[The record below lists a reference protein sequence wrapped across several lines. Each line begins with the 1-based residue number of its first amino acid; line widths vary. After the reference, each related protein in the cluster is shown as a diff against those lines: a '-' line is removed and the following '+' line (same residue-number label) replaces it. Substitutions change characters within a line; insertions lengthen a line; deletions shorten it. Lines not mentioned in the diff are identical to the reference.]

1 MITEGGRIIDMDNE
15 KKSMIKD
22 ALILFAITLAA
33 GLLLGFV
40 YDVTKEPIAQQKAR
54 AKEEACRKVFATADS
69 FEALEHYESPFV
81 TGTGD
86 VLVFNSFILRE
97 EGATVYG
104 VMDDMLED
112 NVDIDEVMRAL
123 DSSGQLLGYVITVT
137 DHEGYGGDI
146 QFSMGITLD
155 GTLNG
160 ISLLSISETA
170 GLGMKAGDV
179 LVPQFENKKVEAFT
193 YTKSGSTSD
202 SEIDAI
208 SGATITTKAVVDGV
222 NGGLKFFNSEN
233 MRNEGGVVSE

>member
-1 MITEGGRIIDMDNE
+1 MDNE

-40 YDVTKEPIAQQKAR
+40 YDVTKEPIAEQKAK
-54 AKEEACRKVFATADS
+54 AKAEACKNVFAAADS
-69 FEALEHYESPFV
+69 FEAMAGEDGPTAYFV
-81 TGTGD
+81 AG
-86 VLVFNSFILRE
+86 
-97 EGATVYG
+97 
-104 VMDDMLED
+104 ED
-112 NVDIDEVMRAL
+112 LNADIDEVMRAL
-123 DSSGQLLGYVITVT
+123 DGSGQLLGYVITVT

-146 QFSMGITLD
+146 QFSMGVTLD
-155 GTLNG
+155 GTVNG

-179 LVPQFENKKVEAFT
+179 LVPQFADKKVESFT

-208 SGATITTKAVVDGV
+208 SGATITTNAVVNGV
-222 NGGLKFFNSEN
+222 NAGLLFFRN
-233 MRNEGGVVSE
+233 MLATTEGGVS

>member
-1 MITEGGRIIDMDNE
+1 MDNE

-40 YDVTKEPIAQQKAR
+40 YDVTKEPIAQQKAK
-54 AKEEACRKVFATADS
+54 AKAQACKNVFAAAETFEPMLSEDGSTAYFMAGKDS
-69 FEALEHYESPFV
+69 
-81 TGTGD
+81 
-86 VLVFNSFILRE
+86 
-97 EGATVYG
+97 
-104 VMDDMLED
+104 
-112 NVDIDEVMRAL
+112 NVDIDEVMQAL
-123 DSSGQLLGYVITVT
+123 DSTGQLMGYVITVT

-146 QFSMGITLD
+146 QFSMGVTLD

-179 LVPQFENKKVEAFT
+179 LVPQFTNKKVESFT
-193 YTKSGSTSD
+193 YTKSGSMSD

-208 SGATITTKAVVDGV
+208 SGATITTNAVVNGV
-222 NGGLKFFNSEN
+222 NSGLLFFNSVLTGS
-233 MRNEGGVVSE
+233 EGGVANE

>member
-1 MITEGGRIIDMDNE
+1 MDNE

-40 YDVTKEPIAQQKAR
+40 YDVTKEPIAAQKAK
-54 AKEEACRKVFATADS
+54 AKAEACRNVFAAAES
-69 FEALEHYESPFV
+69 FEAMMEEDGPTAYFMA
-81 TGTGD
+81 GTD
-86 VLVFNSFILRE
+86 VH
-97 EGATVYG
+97 
-104 VMDDMLED
+104 M
-112 NVDIDEVMRAL
+112 DIDEVMRAL
-123 DSSGQLLGYVITVT
+123 DGSGQLLGYVITVT

-146 QFSMGITLD
+146 QFSMGVTLD

-179 LVPQFENKKVEAFT
+179 LVPQFENKQVESFT
-193 YTKSGSTSD
+193 YTKSGSTDD

-208 SGATITTKAVVDGV
+208 SGATITTKAIVNGV
-222 NGGLKFFNSEN
+222 NGGLQFFHAMLSES
-233 MRNEGGVVSE
+233 EAGGGIDE